1 MLNAAAMRRQMLR
14 GIAKLIM
21 KLAGW
26 TPIGGV
32 PEVPRAVI
40 LAAPHT
46 SNWDAF
52 WAIVYLVASGNNDIH
67 FFAKHSLFWFPLG
80 NVLRKFG
87 CMPLD
92 RSRAT
97 SVVKQAVDRF
107 MSQESFYLALAP
119 EGTRSRASG
128 WKSGFYRI
136 ALGAGVPVLMGTI
149 DYRRKR
155 IGLEGRL
162 DLSGDVDAD
171 MKALADFYAGIE
183 GRWPEKASPVQI
195 QARRKKS

>member
-1 MLNAAAMRRQMLR
+1 
-14 GIAKLIM
+14 M
-21 KLAGW
+21 KIAGW
-26 TPIGGV
+26 TAIGGV

-52 WAIVYLVASGNNDIH
+52 WAIVYLVASGNNDIR

-97 SVVKQAVDRF
+97 SVVKQAVDSF
-107 MSQESFYLALAP
+107 KSQELFYLALAP
-119 EGTRSRASG
+119 EGTRSRANG

-155 IGLEGRL
+155 VGLEGHL
-162 DLSGDVDAD
+162 DLTGDVDAD
-171 MKALADFYAGIE
+171 MKALAAFYAGIE

-195 QARRKKS
+195 LKKKKR